1 MPLLR
6 LRVAVTV
13 TVIRAMMVTGTAMGE
28 MATVLPPPVM
38 AVMAVTVMEVRGR
51 RVMAEA
57 HREMVRLLH
66 ISTIKLSY
74 GQLLSVG
81 ISVRSKQCSQLH
93 FTFSTHVLSLT

>member
-6 LRVAVTV
+6 LRVTVTV

-28 MATVLPPPVM
+28 MATALPPPVM

-66 ISTIKLSY
+66 IIKLSY

-81 ISVRSKQCSQLH
+81 ISVRSSALNYIIRFQH
-93 FTFSTHVLSLT
+93 MY